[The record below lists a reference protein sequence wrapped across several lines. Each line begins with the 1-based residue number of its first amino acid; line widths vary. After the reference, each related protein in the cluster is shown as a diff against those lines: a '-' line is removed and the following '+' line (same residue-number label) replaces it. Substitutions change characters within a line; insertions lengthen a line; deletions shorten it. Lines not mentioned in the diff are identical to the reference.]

1 MSSRRWCLFISWCST
16 FNQPRDL
23 RSYSLVQSTRNKT
36 PPFLFQQSSL
46 PLMDVNNMAAI
57 QQSIGSD
64 STLALI
70 LHQVKLST
78 EKKNKAITAKKI
90 RAARSQLEKL
100 LSTRS
105 ELLNQTQ
112 SQLESDAQA
121 YLTRHAQDLDEI
133 RGLWTA
139 IVRRREALSELLSS
153 EEKTANQLEIVRER
167 DSAASLAKAKADCE
181 EQQSNIATL
190 DQNMP
195 F

>member
-1 MSSRRWCLFISWCST
+1 
-16 FNQPRDL
+16 
-23 RSYSLVQSTRNKT
+23 
-36 PPFLFQQSSL
+36 
-46 PLMDVNNMAAI
+46 MDVNNMAAI
-57 QQSIGSD
+57 QQSVGSD
-64 STLALI
+64 TLALI

-100 LSTRS
+100 ACGLFWYPTWNHLVYTLSFAQLSTRS
-105 ELLNQTQ
+105 ELLNQSQ
-112 SQLESDAQA
+112 SQLESGTQE
-121 YLTRHAQDLDEI
+121 YLTRHGQDLDEI

-153 EEKTANQLEIVRER
+153 EEKTSNQLEIVRER
-167 DSAASLAKAKADCE
+167 DSAASLAKAKSDCE
-181 EQQSNIATL
+181 EQQRNIATL